1 MENNLYSHFYLKMR
15 FKIFLLIFVFIF
27 FSSFSNPQDSK
38 ETGIQLLI
46 DGPDP
51 DNEYTITEA
60 INFGKIDPWGSM
72 SIGGNFSGIMGKPL
86 GSNDFDDI
94 NCKGAIYEFSPQTG
108 GNTEFYHPNSTIAI
122 KIQSPSR
129 WQLSVS
135 AQIIGDP
142 SIEIGQLC
150 FKEDSETEYIP
161 FTENPQIIAS
171 GQPGTFYLYYDLALK
186 IEFDDKPGNYS
197 WQIIF
202 ILNSI

>member
-1 MENNLYSHFYLKMR
+1 MKMK
-15 FKIFLLIFVFIF
+15 FKIFLLIIVFIF
-27 FSSFSNPQDSK
+27 FNTTLNPQNSR
-38 ETGIQLLI
+38 ETGFQLLI

-72 SIGGNFSGIMGKPL
+72 SIGGNFSGLMGRPL
-86 GSNDFDDI
+86 GASSFDDV

-108 GNTEFYHPNSTIAI
+108 GNSEFYHPNSTIAI
-122 KIQSPSR
+122 KIHSSTR

-142 SIEIGQLC
+142 SIEVGQLW
-150 FKEDSETEYIP
+150 FKEDSETEYTP
-161 FTENPQIIAS
+161 FTNNPQIIAN
-171 GQPGTFYLYYDLALK
+171 GQPGTFYLYYDLALM

-197 WQIIF
+197 WQITF
-202 ILNSI
+202 LLSSI